1 MPAINKQRIENELI
15 QLDKQ
20 NVEDIVDFDLKR
32 SEAELRELDHK
43 HFIHPST
50 PMKTFAENGPTL
62 IFTKGEG
69 IHLTDTNGKKYIDGL
84 SSLWNVN
91 VGHGRSEIGE
101 VAMKQMGT
109 LAFSSTFNSWSHEPA
124 IRLAAEIAKWTPG
137 DLNATFFTSGGSDAN
152 DSAFKTIRHYWML
165 KGQPEKNKI
174 ISRKK
179 SYHGISIGTTTATG
193 IEEFR
198 NFTNSLSP
206 NFHYVESSI
215 EALEEKIQTEGAE
228 TIAAF
233 ISEPIQGAGGVN
245 IPSENYFKEVRRL
258 CDEHDIIFIA
268 DEVITGFGRTGKN
281 FGIENFGVIPDIITI
296 AKGVTSGYAPL
307 GGMIMSDRLYK
318 DLQAHSTGNYF
329 QGYTYSGHPMA
340 TAVALKNL
348 EIIKEE
354 NLLENIQARGKQMLE
369 GFRQIQKDN
378 LDIINVR
385 GLGLMGAIQFNREV
399 GAEAIGPEIVAEA
412 LKRGLILRPIM
423 YENQDTL
430 ALAPPFV
437 ISEEEMDELLNILNE
452 SIKTVQEKINKVDVF
467 TH

>member
-1 MPAINKQRIENELI
+1 MSAINKERLENKLI
-15 QLDKQ
+15 QLEQQ
-20 NVEDIVDFDLKR
+20 NVEDVIDLQLKQT
-32 SEAELRELDHK
+32 EAELRDLDLK

-62 IFTKGEG
+62 IFTRGEG
-69 IHLTDTNGKKYIDGL
+69 IHLTDINGRKYIDGL

-91 VGHGRSEIGE
+91 IGHGRQEMGE
-101 VAMKQMGT
+101 VAMQQMST

-137 DLNATFFTSGGSDAN
+137 DLNATFFTSGGSDSN
-152 DSAFKTIRHYWML
+152 DSAFKTIRHYWIL
-165 KGQPEKNKI
+165 KGKPEKNKI

-179 SYHGISIGTTTATG
+179 SYHGISIGSTTATG

-198 NFTNSLSP
+198 NFTNSLAP

-215 EALEEKIQTEGAE
+215 DALKEKITTEGAD

-233 ISEPIQGAGGVN
+233 ISEPVQGAGGVN
-245 IPSENYFKEVRRL
+245 IPDKDYFKEVRRL

-281 FGIENFGVIPDIITI
+281 FGIENFGVIPDVITI

-318 DLQAHSTGNYF
+318 DLQDHSVGNYF

-354 NLLENIQARGKQMLE
+354 NLIGNIRARGEQMLA
-369 GFRQIQKDN
+369 GFEQIKKEN

-385 GLGLMGAIQFNREV
+385 GIGLMGAIQFKRDIGED
-399 GAEAIGPEIVAEA
+399 AIAPEIVAEA
-412 LKRGLILRPIM
+412 LKRGLILRPIT

-437 ISEEEMDELLNILNE
+437 INEEEMKELLDILND
-452 SIKTVQEKINKVDVF
+452 SIKAVQAKEMRIDVF

>member
-1 MPAINKQRIENELI
+1 MSAMNKHQMNQELI
-15 QLDKQ
+15 NLEQQ
-20 NVEDIVDFDLKR
+20 NVHDVVDLNLKR
-32 SEAELRELDHK
+32 SEAELRELDRK

-50 PMKTFAENGPTL
+50 PMKKFAETGPTL

-69 IHLTDTNGKKYIDGL
+69 IHLTDTNGQRYIDGL

-91 VGHGRSEIGE
+91 IGHGRAELGE
-101 VAMKQMGT
+101 VAMKQMST

-137 DLNATFFTSGGSDAN
+137 DLNATFFTSGGSDSN

-165 KGQPEKNKI
+165 KGKPEKTKV
-174 ISRKK
+174 ISRTK
-179 SYHGISIGTTTATG
+179 SYHGISIGTTSATG

-198 NFTNSLSP
+198 TFTNSLSP

-215 EALEEKIQTEGAE
+215 EALEAKIEEEGAD

-245 IPSENYFKEVRRL
+245 IPTENYFKEVRDL
-258 CDEHDIIFIA
+258 CDKHDIIFIS

-281 FGIENFGVIPDIITI
+281 FGIEHFGVVPDIITI

-318 DLQAHSTGNYF
+318 DLQDHSQGNYF
-329 QGYTYSGHPMA
+329 QGYTYSGHPVG

-348 EIIKEE
+348 EVIKEE
-354 NLLENIQARGKQMLE
+354 NLIENIRARGEQMLE
-369 GFRQIQKDN
+369 GFKQIQKEN
-378 LDIINVR
+378 ADIINVR
-385 GLGLMGAIQFNREV
+385 GIGLMGAIEFKREI
-399 GAEAIGPEIVAEA
+399 GAEAIGPEVVAEA

-437 ISEEEMDELLNILNE
+437 ITEEEMGELLDILNE
-452 SIKTVQEKINKVDVF
+452 SIKVVQEKSTTEHTF
-467 TH
+467 LH

>member
-1 MPAINKQRIENELI
+1 MPAINKQLINPALIHLNKENVDDVLDFEL
-15 QLDKQ
+15 K
-20 NVEDIVDFDLKR
+20 K

-69 IHLTDTNGKKYIDGL
+69 IYLTDTTGRKYIDGL

-101 VAMKQMGT
+101 VAMKQMST

-165 KGQPEKNKI
+165 KGKPEKTKI

-179 SYHGISIGTTTATG
+179 SYHGISIGTTSATG

-198 NFTNSLSP
+198 TFTTSLSP
-206 NFHYVESSI
+206 NFYYVESSI
-215 EALEEKIQTEGAE
+215 DALKEKIAEEGAH

-245 IPSENYFKEVRRL
+245 IPSKEYFKEVRRL

-281 FGIENFGVIPDIITI
+281 FGIENFDVVPDIITI

-318 DLQAHSTGNYF
+318 DLQDHSVGNYF

-348 EIIKEE
+348 EIIKDEH
-354 NLLENIQARGKQMLE
+354 LLANIRARGEQMLA
-369 GFRQIQKDN
+369 GFKQIQKDN
-378 LDIINVR
+378 LNIIDVR
-385 GLGLMGAIQFNREV
+385 GIGLMGAIQFERAQ
-399 GAEAIGPEIVAEA
+399 GDEAIGPEIVAEA
-412 LKRGLILRPIM
+412 LKRGLILRPIS

-437 ISEEEMDELLNILNE
+437 ISEIEMAKLLDILNE
-452 SIKTVQEKINKVDVF
+452 SIRVVQGKSQKFNLLA
-467 TH
+467 H

>member
-1 MPAINKQRIENELI
+1 MPAINKESIENKLI
-15 QLDKQ
+15 QLEQQ
-20 NVEDIVDFDLKR
+20 NVEDLIDLKLKQT
-32 SEAELRELDHK
+32 EAELRELDLK

-50 PMKTFAENGPTL
+50 PMKTFAENGPTI

-69 IHLTDTNGKKYIDGL
+69 IHLTDINGRKYIDGL

-101 VAMKQMGT
+101 VAMKQMST
-109 LAFSSTFNSWSHEPA
+109 LAFSSTFNSLSHEPA

-137 DLNATFFTSGGSDAN
+137 DLNATFFTSGGSDSN
-152 DSAFKTIRHYWML
+152 DTAFKTIRHYWML
-165 KGQPEKNKI
+165 KGKPEKNKI

-179 SYHGISIGTTTATG
+179 SYHGISIGSTSATG

-206 NFHYVESSI
+206 NFHYVDSTI
-215 EALEEKIQTEGAE
+215 EALKEKIETEGAD

-233 ISEPIQGAGGVN
+233 ISEPVQGAGGVN
-245 IPSENYFKEVRRL
+245 IPTKAYFKEVRRL
-258 CDEHDIIFIA
+258 CDMHDIIFIA

-281 FGIENFGVIPDIITI
+281 FGIENFDVIPDIITI

-318 DLQAHSTGNYF
+318 DLQAHSVGNFF

-354 NLLENIQARGKQMLE
+354 KLIENIRARGEQMLE
-369 GFRQIQKDN
+369 GFKQIQKEN
-378 LDIINVR
+378 LNIIDVR
-385 GLGLMGAIQFNREV
+385 GIGLMGAIQFKRNIDE
-399 GAEAIGPEIVAEA
+399 EPIGPEIVAEA
-412 LKRGLILRPIM
+412 LNRGLILRTIF
-423 YENQDTL
+423 YDNQDTL

-437 ISEEEMDELLNILNE
+437 VTEAEMDELLNILNE
-452 SIKTVQEKINKVDVF
+452 SIKVVQQKNVKIDVF